1 MKSSYLFRGAS
12 VAAAFLISAAAAA
25 ATLEGEALDA
35 CARAAAEA
43 NNASHL
49 DVVRLVDHAGRG
61 SYEYWINADVTP
73 AKRSYC
79 RTRQGE
85 VSQILNFDGHWTRQ
99 RARPH
104 PALRRRAWPHR
115 PPRRAEPAPAVRL
128 RTPGATCRN
137 DPTR

>member
-1 MKSSYLFRGAS
+1 MKSSYLIRSAS
-12 VAAAFLISAAAAA
+12 LAAAVLISGVAAAAS
-25 ATLEGEALDA
+25 LEGEALDA

-85 VSQILNFDGHWTRQ
+85 VSQILNFDGHWSGNAPR
-99 RARPH
+99 RPH
-104 PALRRRAWPHR
+104 
-115 PPRRAEPAPAVRL
+115 
-128 RTPGATCRN
+128 ATQ
-137 DPTR
+137 TASSSEL

>member
-1 MKSSYLFRGAS
+1 MKSSYLFRSAS
-12 VAAAFLISAAAAA
+12 LAGAFLISGAAAA

-85 VSQILNFDGHWTRQ
+85 VSQILNFDGHWSGNS
-99 RARPH
+99 
-104 PALRRRAWPHR
+104 
-115 PPRRAEPAPAVRL
+115 PRRPR
-128 RTPGATCRN
+128 ATQ
-137 DPTR
+137 TASSSEL

>member
-1 MKSSYLFRGAS
+1 MQSSYLFRGAS
-12 VAAAFLISAAAAA
+12 FVAACLISGAAAA

-49 DVVRLVDHAGRG
+49 DVVRFVDHAGRG

-85 VSQILNFDGHWTRQ
+85 VAQILNFDGHWSGNTPR
-99 RARPH
+99 RPH
-104 PALRRRAWPHR
+104 
-115 PPRRAEPAPAVRL
+115 
-128 RTPGATCRN
+128 ATQTASSN
-137 DPTR
+137 EL